1 MFLSYIF
8 LPPLIIDRRL
18 LLFCLP
24 DLCLAIIHSSSI
36 FFSSISTQMAH
47 IISMALSPFY
57 PGSPTKNPFLF
68 CPHIVHFPPLHFF
81 IPAKLPFLSFPFFIL
96 PVSFTPYLSSSSN
109 SISLTQIPFSC
120 SRVLS
125 SYPTTFP
132 LWSLNPAHTTLFP
145 VWITLLPSSS
155 FLLSSPSHL
164 LSLILSSHVYVFFS
178 SFPFLSQFM
187 TPSSS
192 RMTYL

>member
-81 IPAKLPFLSFPFFIL
+81 IPAKLPFLSFLYFT
-96 PVSFTPYLSSSSN
+96 SFLHSLSVLFLQFYLSN
-109 SISLTQIPFSC
+109 PDPLLLFSC
-120 SRVLS
+120 
-125 SYPTTFP
+125 
-132 LWSLNPAHTTLFP
+132 
-145 VWITLLPSSS
+145 
-155 FLLSSPSHL
+155 
-164 LSLILSSHVYVFFS
+164 SLILSHHFPPLISQSSSHYSFS
-178 SFPFLSQFM
+178 SLNYSPAIILFSSLFSFSSLVPYFIFSCICILLFIPLSLSVYDPFLI
-187 TPSSS
+187 
-192 RMTYL
+192 

>member
-1 MFLSYIF
+1 MSRNHPFLLYFLLLSLHTNGSHHFYGSFTF
-8 LPPLIIDRRL
+8 LPWFSHQKSFPI
-18 LLFCLP
+18 LP
-24 DLCLAIIHSSSI
+24 SYSSFSSSS
-36 FFSSISTQMAH
+36 FFHSRKA
-47 IISMALSPFY
+47 
-57 PGSPTKNPFLF
+57 
-68 CPHIVHFPPLHFF
+68 
-81 IPAKLPFLSFPFFIL
+81 SFPFLIL

>member
-120 SRVLS
+120 S
-125 SYPTTFP
+125 
-132 LWSLNPAHTTLFP
+132 
-145 VWITLLPSSS
+145 
-155 FLLSSPSHL
+155 
-164 LSLILSSHVYVFFS
+164 LILSHHFPPLISQSSSHYSFS
-178 SFPFLSQFM
+178 SLNYSPAIILFSSLFSFSSLVPYFIFSCICILLFIPLSLSVYDPFLI
-187 TPSSS
+187 
-192 RMTYL
+192 